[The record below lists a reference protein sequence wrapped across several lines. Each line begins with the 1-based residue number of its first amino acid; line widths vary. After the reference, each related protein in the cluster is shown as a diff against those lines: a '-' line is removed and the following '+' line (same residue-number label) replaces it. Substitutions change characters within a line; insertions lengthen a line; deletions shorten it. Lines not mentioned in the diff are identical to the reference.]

1 MNALVRTVVMV
12 AMTATSLVA
21 SGAVVLRNAS
31 WATRNVMTN
40 GMGGAHNFLPDNT
53 TNFTVEAWVKPS
65 LAGAG
70 SSYNYPAHYIF
81 SVIGSSGAAENMVLV
96 LNSNNVDGHFR
107 IYYNNVWSPD
117 TVSVPGDQWTH
128 VAVSKTKD
136 SARFFTNGV
145 FACEW
150 EDSTHLA
157 SALHTKYLPAIG
169 CQRTGV
175 RNTTAENDRNNHVFQ
190 GALADVR
197 LWTTARTDAEIAANY
212 ATRLTGAEEGLFL
225 YVPFNDGTIGE
236 SVVKNLVDGYD
247 LTVPPTQELAWDPDL
262 DEKFGATATPPWNPA
277 TATSLT
283 ALQRISMC
291 KIKTDVTLATSTY
304 TIETW
309 ARLDA
314 TNNTRTYLMGQYVSG
329 DSTSWVG
336 LVFDANSLTP
346 KFFIGSNN
354 NTTPAIVSDTPVRIG
369 EWFHLAGTRDSAGT
383 VRLYL
388 NGAQVGQGT
397 RSASIGAPPAAP
409 FELYNVGTNPSLCGA
424 LREARVWDRALSA
437 AEIAEGFTRTA
448 DGTEEGLIGSW
459 ALDEGSGSEVS
470 NKVTGAKGV
479 MGVYDSSWNLVT
491 RNRNFT
497 WAPTVSLAST
507 FANNSSSRI
516 QTDVKITTSD
526 FTVEAWARVAQ
537 IPTALCYMLG
547 QYVNGNKDTW
557 FSLIF
562 WDAYPRFR
570 NGSDGS
576 GTTITSSKPVV
587 AGRWFHLAATRSGT
601 TMKLYLDGEAV
612 ATGTA
617 LTTDPPPNAYFQLF
631 TTGGN
636 KTWGGELRE
645 ARVWN
650 YARTQAQIVDAMND
664 SAQGTETGL
673 LGCWPMDEGAGTT
686 AIVNKKTGATHAISV
701 NNSWLTGQSTAPT
714 FAEPQPEP
722 PVVED
727 AVEFGGSWFG
737 VARTEKA
744 IDVQDFTF
752 ETWVRPTAMHGSQTF
767 LFSQWARGEN
777 GQGDANNPN
786 RFLIGFNNRDHFGF
800 FIAGTD
806 EMGNNG
812 GWQHTTET
820 VPLNE
825 WTHLATTRQGSTL
838 RFYING
844 QLKKTVNGYTTLS
857 PWNADKPHC
866 LTLGG
871 TDTAYNTDEARM
883 LQGSMREVRVWNK
896 ALSGLKISRIYNHKV
911 NVAEEP
917 NLIGYWPLEKPN
929 ALDSSLL
936 VNEAPGGSG
945 EMGYILSGWSRIPAL
960 NLADPEPPKGTFI
973 LFR

>member
-1 MNALVRTVVMV
+1 MKRMVWVVMGIAGV
-12 AMTATSLVA
+12 LATAVH
-21 SGAVVLRNAS
+21 GAVVLRNAP
-31 WATRNVMTN
+31 WATRNVVTN

-70 SSYNYPAHYIF
+70 SSYNYAAHYIF

-107 IYYNNVWSPD
+107 MYYNNVWSPD
-117 TVSVPGDQWTH
+117 TVSVPGDKWTH

-212 ATRLTGAEEGLFL
+212 ATRLTGAEEGLYL

-236 SVVKNLVDGYD
+236 SVVKNLADGYD
-247 LTVPPTQELAWDPDL
+247 LTVPPTQELAWDPEL
-262 DEKFGATATPPWNPA
+262 DEKFGATATPPWSPAPA
-277 TATSLT
+277 TALT
-283 ALQRISMC
+283 ALRHSRA
-291 KIKTDVTLATSTY
+291 KIWTDVKLTNTTY
-304 TIETW
+304 TLEAW
-309 ARLDA
+309 ARIDVSIE
-314 TNNTRTYLMGQYVSG
+314 NRQYLLGQYVQDDRATWVSLVV
-329 DSTSWVG
+329 TSHK
-336 LVFDANSLTP
+336 P
-346 KFFIGSNN
+346 QFFIGSSSPI
-354 NTTPAIVSDTPVRIG
+354 TSDTSVTSN
-369 EWFHLAGTRDSAGT
+369 EWFHVAGTRDENGV

-388 NGAQVGQGT
+388 NGAEVGRGVRDASCGPPPDSFIELFNT
-397 RSASIGAPPAAP
+397 GSNASIDG
-409 FELYNVGTNPSLCGA
+409 C
-424 LREARVWDRALSA
+424 LREGRVWERARSA
-437 AEIAEGFTRTA
+437 AEIAASYRTTVTN
-448 DGTEEGLIGSW
+448 TEEGLIGRW
-459 ALDEGSGSEVS
+459 PLDEGSGSHVR
-470 NKVTGAKGV
+470 NAVTGA
-479 MGVYDSSWNLVT
+479 WNTLGKYQDGGTLEAVNT
-491 RNRNFT
+491 GFT
-497 WAPTVSLAST
+497 WAQAEVLTSS
-507 FANNSSSRI
+507 FAGNNTNSRI

-526 FTVEAWARVAQ
+526 FTVETWARVET
-537 IPTALCYMLG
+537 IPPDLCYLMG
-547 QYVNGNKDTW
+547 QWVSGNTTTW

-562 WDAYPRFR
+562 NNEYPRFR
-570 NGSDGS
+570 NGSGTS
-576 GTTITSSKPVV
+576 GTTITSGTAIT

-601 TMKLYLDGEAV
+601 TMKLYLNGEAV

-650 YARTQAQIVDAMND
+650 YARTQAQIADAMND

-673 LGCWPMDEGAGTT
+673 LGCWPMDEGAGAT
-686 AIVNKKTGATHAISV
+686 AVVNKKTGATHAISV

-714 FAEPQPEP
+714 FAEPQPDP

-727 AVEFGGSWFG
+727 SVEFGGSWFG

-786 RFLIGFNNRDHFGF
+786 RFLMGLNNTDHFGF

-806 EMGNNG
+806 EMGNRG
-812 GWQHTTET
+812 GWQQTTET

-825 WTHLATTRQGSTL
+825 WTHLAATRQGSTL

-844 QLKKTVNGYTTLS
+844 QLKKTVPNYTTLS
-857 PWNADKPHC
+857 PWNPDKPHC
-866 LTLGG
+866 LTLGS
-871 TDTAYNTDEARM
+871 TDTAYNTEEGRM

-896 ALSGLKISRIYNHKV
+896 ALSGLRISRIYNHKV

-929 ALDSSLL
+929 AADSSLL
-936 VNEAPGGSG
+936 VNEAEGGG
-945 EMGYILSGWSRIPAL
+945 ETGYILAGWSKVSAL
-960 NLADPEPPKGTFI
+960 NLADPTPPVGTVLI
-973 LFR
+973 FR